1 MRSGV
6 QPNRPPGASLPEGP
20 PFREAYLPAENS
32 ASVARC
38 SGTGGVPISRA
49 RPGEFLELHADP
61 AVIGEI
67 HADVLHHSIVRSSPK
82 ESALERTL
90 RVPRNQTLNS
100 TGKVTSDPP
109 ETFRWE
115 IIGGDRPMET
125 GSWVENDYAD
135 APVGSTWIRT
145 EAETSPR
152 KVPRFLQKTAAR
164 RVLNSIDLHD
174 LAYLQAHP

>member
-115 IIGGDRPMET
+115 IIDGDGPMET